1 MYRII
6 ILFKLQT
13 TLLASFTSSIIP
25 LKNGIFHGKVA
36 AFSCTHSAASPL
48 FSVTKQ
54 RLDWIDQRHS
64 ERQGK
69 SSEYEF

>member
-13 TLLASFTSSIIP
+13 TLLASFTSSIIS
-25 LKNGIFHGKVA
+25 LKNGIFRGKVA
-36 AFSCTHSAASPL
+36 PFSRTHSAASPL